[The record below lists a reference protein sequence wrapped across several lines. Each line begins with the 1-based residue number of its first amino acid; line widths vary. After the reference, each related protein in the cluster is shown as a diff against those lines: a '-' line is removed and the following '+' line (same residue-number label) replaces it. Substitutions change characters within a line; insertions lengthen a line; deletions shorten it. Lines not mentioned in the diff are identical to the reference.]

1 MNLPSCV
8 SCFLLLRLKE
18 DFFMYI
24 ISSGNLFKMLLILD
38 RKELNFFMIAT
49 RQKFFDKIIIF
60 IITFSKIKEEEEKE
74 HGWQ

>member
-1 MNLPSCV
+1 
-8 SCFLLLRLKE
+8 
-18 DFFMYI
+18 MYI